1 MSILLADRLR
11 GILLGGAVGDAL
23 GAPVEFMKRSEI
35 LLNFGK
41 RGITE
46 FAPAYGRI
54 GAITDDTQMTLF
66 TLEGLMRAKV
76 RADSRGICHPPSVI
90 DAAYQRWLA
99 TQEGERPS
107 EELSGWLVQQPQLW
121 SRRAPGLT
129 CLSALS
135 EKGGRFGLEAK
146 NQSKGAGCI
155 MRVAPIGALYADAYR
170 LGVETAA
177 LTHGHTTGIVATGWF
192 SLFIAE
198 LCRGKPFRAA
208 AIAAWGRCRGEAP
221 EFDRA
226 LIAAIRLPLD
236 YADRVPE
243 RLGEGWIA
251 EEAAAI
257 AIWCLLVTNDPLE
270 ALRLAVNIDGDSDT
284 TGSLVGQAL
293 GAALGPGWIPEAWLN
308 ELELREVIETLA
320 LDAVEVFTGD
330 SDALAGKYPPG

>member
-155 MRVAPIGALYADAYR
+155 MPGDELHPPGEPTPWPEKVPLWAPHRTTVTLPPASGTRRCQAGPPPR
-170 LGVETAA
+170 RRETA
-177 LTHGHTTGIVATGWF
+177 
-192 SLFIAE
+192 
-198 LCRGKPFRAA
+198 
-208 AIAAWGRCRGEAP
+208 
-221 EFDRA
+221 
-226 LIAAIRLPLD
+226 
-236 YADRVPE
+236 
-243 RLGEGWIA
+243 
-251 EEAAAI
+251 
-257 AIWCLLVTNDPLE
+257 
-270 ALRLAVNIDGDSDT
+270 
-284 TGSLVGQAL
+284 
-293 GAALGPGWIPEAWLN
+293 
-308 ELELREVIETLA
+308 
-320 LDAVEVFTGD
+320 
-330 SDALAGKYPPG
+330 PPRRRR